1 MYHRL
6 AKSMHA
12 SGSANHG
19 LQYKSICSLFSDFGQ
34 SILDLLATMTWTR
47 PILLAAFIFS
57 SIKWGYIGWGLV
69 RKTLIML
76 GISNGEDLI
85 QGIGYTGVRN
95 LEE

>member
-1 MYHRL
+1 
-6 AKSMHA
+6 
-12 SGSANHG
+12 
-19 LQYKSICSLFSDFGQ
+19 
-34 SILDLLATMTWTR
+34 MTWTR

-69 RKTLIML
+69 RKTFVML

-85 QGIGYTGVRN
+85 QGIGYTGVRS